1 MKWLQFHFFPAT
13 AQQES
18 LEDALLAAGALSITY
33 QDGADQPI
41 LEPALHETPLWD
53 RLILTALF
61 PGDADSAE
69 ILDATAAGI
78 SFPLPEYRME
88 KLEDRDWSREW
99 MDNFHPM
106 PFGERLWVCPSW
118 CAPPQP
124 DAINLLLDP
133 GLAFG
138 TGTHP
143 TTALCL
149 KQLDGMDLRGKT
161 VIDFGCGSGILA
173 IAALLLGA
181 ETAVGIDIDP
191 QALDASRANA
201 ETNHIPAEKLALY
214 LAGQEPVVCRA
225 DLVLANILAGPLV
238 ALAERLMAQLGADG
252 ELILSG
258 LLAEQQEE
266 VIAAY
271 PLLSFTATT
280 DQGWACLRGRRKG
293 H

>member
-1 MKWLQFHFFPAT
+1 MKWLQLHFFPALG
-13 AQQES
+13 QQEA
-18 LEDALLAAGALSITY
+18 LEDALLAAGSLSITY

-61 PGDADSAE
+61 PGDADTGE
-69 ILDATAAGI
+69 ILEATTANLH
-78 SFPLPEYRME
+78 FPLPEYRAE
-88 KLEDRDWSREW
+88 TVEDRDWTREW

-149 KQLDGMDLRGKT
+149 KQLDGMDLHGKN

-181 ETAVGIDIDP
+181 QSAIGIDIDS

-201 ETNHIPAEKLALY
+201 ETNRIPSGKLELY
-214 LAGQEPVVCRA
+214 LSGLEPPACRA
-225 DLVLANILAGPLV
+225 NLVVANILAGPLV
-238 ALAERLMAQLGADG
+238 VLAEKIMAMLADHG
-252 ELILSG
+252 ELVLSG
-258 LLAEQQEE
+258 ILAEQQEE

-271 PLLSFTATT
+271 PLLTFTTTT
-280 DQGWACLRGRRKG
+280 DQGWACLLGRRKG